1 MKKMLIILAIFSLPF
16 VIAKEEVPLLIDNS
30 AIITDY
36 EIDDTSSLI
45 KYDKMKKSD
54 KIKQVQEEQARYK
67 TPKIKLDAEQINR
80 QRALDFTTKQN
91 NSMMLP
97 TF

>member
-1 MKKMLIILAIFSLPF
+1 MKKMLTILAVFCLPF

-36 EIDDTSSLI
+36 EVDNSQSLI
-45 KYDKMKKSD
+45 QYDKMKKSD
-54 KIKQVQEEQARYK
+54 KIKQVQEEQAK
-67 TPKIKLDAEQINR
+67 HKSPKIKLDAEQINR

>member
-1 MKKMLIILAIFSLPF
+1 MKKILIILTIFSFSF

-30 AIITDY
+30 AIMTNY
-36 EIDDTSSLI
+36 KVDDSQSLI
-45 KYDKMKKSD
+45 QYDKMKKSD
-54 KIKQVQEEQARYK
+54 KIKQLQNEQSKYK
-67 TPKIKLDAEQINR
+67 SPKIKLDSEQINR

-91 NSMMLP
+91 NSMILP

>member
-1 MKKMLIILAIFSLPF
+1 MKKMLTILAVFCLPF

-36 EIDDTSSLI
+36 EIDNSENLI
-45 KYDKMKKSD
+45 QYDKMKKSD
-54 KIKQVQEEQARYK
+54 KIKQVQEEQAKYK
-67 TPKIKLDAEQINR
+67 SPKIRLDAEQINR

>member
-1 MKKMLIILAIFSLPF
+1 MKKMLRILAILWFSF

-36 EIDDTSSLI
+36 EIDNSQSLI
-45 KYDKMKKSD
+45 QYDKMKKSD
-54 KIKQVQEEQARYK
+54 KIRQVQEEQAKYK

>member
-1 MKKMLIILAIFSLPF
+1 MKKMLIILAILSFSF
-16 VIAKEEVPLLIDNS
+16 VTAREEVPLLIDSS
-30 AIITDY
+30 AISTDY
-36 EIDDTSSLI
+36 EIDNSQSLI
-45 KYDKMKKSD
+45 QYDKMKKSD
-54 KIKQVQEEQARYK
+54 KIRQVQEEQAKYK
-67 TPKIKLDAEQINR
+67 TPKIKLDSEQINR

>member
-1 MKKMLIILAIFSLPF
+1 MKKMLTILAVFCLPF

-36 EIDDTSSLI
+36 EVDNSENLI
-45 KYDKMKKSD
+45 QYDKMKKSD
-54 KIKQVQEEQARYK
+54 KIKQVQEEQAKYK
-67 TPKIKLDAEQINR
+67 SPKIRLDAEQINR

>member
-1 MKKMLIILAIFSLPF
+1 MKKMLTILAVFCLPF

-36 EIDDTSSLI
+36 EVDNSQSLI
-45 KYDKMKKSD
+45 QYDKMKKSD
-54 KIKQVQEEQARYK
+54 KIKQVQEEQAKYK
-67 TPKIKLDAEQINR
+67 SPKIRLDAEQINR

>member
-1 MKKMLIILAIFSLPF
+1 MKKMLIILAIFCLPL

-36 EIDDTSSLI
+36 EIDNTSSLI
-45 KYDKMKKSD
+45 QYDKMKKSD
-54 KIKQVQEEQARYK
+54 KIKQIQNEQAKYK
-67 TPKIKLDAEQINR
+67 TPKIRLDSEQINR

-91 NSMMLP
+91 NSMILP